1 LEVLGLQD
9 LASDALFSTVSARM
23 AHRPELEA
31 VLTEKFRKKSSAQW
45 EQTLQAAGIPAGPVL
60 TINEMHGHPQVR
72 AREMVRTVRHR
83 RAGNVE
89 TLGCPVK
96 FSATPT
102 HRWSGAPLLG
112 EHTREILASLEY
124 SETEIEELEALGVTK
139 QSC

>member
-1 LEVLGLQD
+1 
-9 LASDALFSTVSARM
+9 M
-23 AHRPELEA
+23 
-31 VLTEKFRKKSSAQW
+31 
-45 EQTLQAAGIPAGPVL
+45 L
-60 TINEMHGHPQVR
+60 TINEMHRHPQVR

-83 RAGNVE
+83 RAGSVE